1 MPGWRR
7 PSLAPSYSLLLW
19 ALIVGN
25 QGPWKSLAFVLLP
38 QLLPSASLL
47 ASQSLCTMAG
57 SSSLDAVTSA
67 TVRISSDFCGG
78 NIELVDVIDN
88 EDTTSCQVQLR
99 IRPDVYSEL
108 ERKQHSQYFCFGATV
123 HHLDDDGSPTK
134 TVEFVLQNAAEASF
148 PAAWKGTTVF
158 YSYVC
163 NCGYGC
169 LVIAF

>member
-1 MPGWRR
+1 MRVATQTAAKYGCDNHR
-7 PSLAPSYSLLLW
+7 
-19 ALIVGN
+19 
-25 QGPWKSLAFVLLP
+25 
-38 QLLPSASLL
+38 
-47 ASQSLCTMAG
+47 SQQLCTMA
-57 SSSLDAVTSA
+57 SNSLDTVTSA

-78 NIELVDVIDN
+78 NIELVDVFDN
-88 EDTTSCQVQLR
+88 EDATSCQAQLR

-134 TVEFVLQNAAEASF
+134 TVEFVIQSAAEASF

-169 LVIAF
+169 AFRWVHFTRTLTCLSYFSFAGIA